1 MIIRELNPKL
11 ESKLKNDLGFQ
22 FEAIEE
28 ICYQWGIIELALFG
42 SVLRD
47 DFKSNSDLD
56 ILVTFEPNNKI
67 SLFDL
72 ETLEQ
77 QLETLFNRSVDLVT
91 KKSIENS
98 HNWIRR
104 QNILDNSEVIYVKRS

>member
-1 MIIRELNPKL
+1 MITLNLNPQL
-11 ESKLKNDLGFQ
+11 ESKLKDRLGVQ

-28 ICYQWGIIELALFG
+28 ICQQWGIIELAFFG

-56 ILVTFEPNNKI
+56 ILVTFEANNKI

-72 ETLEQ
+72 ENIEQ
-77 QLETLFNRSVDLVT
+77 QLETLLNRSVDLVT

>member
-1 MIIRELNPKL
+1 MIIRESNPKL
-11 ESKLKNDLGFQ
+11 QLKLEERLGVQ
-22 FEAIEE
+22 FEIIEE
-28 ICYQWGIIELALFG
+28 ICQQWGIIELAFFG

-72 ETLEQ
+72 ENMEEQ
-77 QLETLFNRSVDLVT
+77 LKTLFNRSVDIVT
-91 KKSIENS
+91 KQSIENS